1 MLRNDLNAE
10 YTGETDMASIV
21 RLACAA
27 IVLLAL
33 NACAPYTTTPKPSAY
48 VHVLPL
54 PQGGTLHDILV
65 RDGKPVGEQD
75 PTTPDDPTVRIL
87 HGNPLQAQDLFKT
100 LSQGGTPM
108 PSAVG
113 NAFRLPDGAIV
124 VYYESDVPTDGKMSI
139 GSVTIFVFA
148 ADIPVSQLRFYI
160 PFCGNPRIGGV
171 VCPFEGGGGM

>member
-1 MLRNDLNAE
+1 
-10 YTGETDMASIV
+10 MASIV

-75 PTTPDDPTVRIL
+75 PTTPDDPTVRIQ

-171 VCPFEGGGGM
+171 VCPVDGGGGM